1 MADRKDRKYILASD
15 STCDLP
21 ADLVKKMGVRMIK
34 LSFEIDGESHLDG
47 DVPYDDFYSKMRAG
61 SVTKTSQISPAN
73 CEAFFEKMIKEGR
86 DILYLAFSSGLSG
99 TFNSACMA
107 RDNLIEKYPDAK
119 IVCVDSLCAS
129 TGEGLLLYKAWE
141 KMNEGLGL
149 DELAQWIEDNKL
161 HLCHLF
167 TVDDLKYLHRG
178 GRISKATAVAGAVL
192 GIKPILHVDNE
203 GRLVAIGK
211 VRGRKQSLN
220 KLVELMGERL
230 GDYENPV
237 IGICQGDC
245 LGDADY
251 VADLCRKKLGKDI
264 TVITSYT
271 GTVIGAHSGPGT
283 LALFFMGEER

>member
-1 MADRKDRKYILASD
+1 MAERDFVLASD

-21 ADLVKKMGVRMIK
+21 KDLVKKMGVRMIK
-34 LSFEIDGESHLDG
+34 LSYEIDGESHPDG
-47 DVPYDDFYSKMRAG
+47 DMPFDDFYNKMRAG
-61 SVTKTSQISPAN
+61 SATKTSQISPAL
-73 CEAFFEKMIKEGR
+73 CESFFEKLINEGH

-99 TFNSACMA
+99 TFNSACMT
-107 RDNLIEKYPDAK
+107 RDNLLEKYPEAK
-119 IVCVDSLCAS
+119 IICIDSLCAS

-141 KMNEGLGL
+141 KMNEGLGFE
-149 DELAQWIEDNKL
+149 ELAQWLEDNKL

-203 GRLVAIGK
+203 GRLVSIGK

-220 KLVELMGERL
+220 KLVEIMGEKI
-230 GDYENPV
+230 GDYKNPV

-251 VADLCRKKLGKDI
+251 VAELAKQKLGHSIK
-264 TVITSYT
+264 VIISYT

>member
-1 MADRKDRKYILASD
+1 MAERDFVLASD

-21 ADLVKKMGVRMIK
+21 KDLVKKMGVRMIK
-34 LSFEIDGESHLDG
+34 LSFEIDGESHPDG
-47 DVPYDDFYSKMRAG
+47 DMPFDDFYNKLRAG
-61 SVTKTSQISPAN
+61 SATKTSQISPAL
-73 CEAFFEKMIKEGR
+73 CESFFEKLINEGH

-107 RDNLIEKYPDAK
+107 RDNLLEKYPEAK
-119 IVCVDSLCAS
+119 IICIDSLCAS

-141 KMNEGLGL
+141 KMNEGLGFE
-149 DELAQWIEDNKL
+149 ELAQWLEDNKL

-203 GRLVAIGK
+203 GRLVSIGK

-220 KLVELMGERL
+220 KLVEIMGEKI
-230 GDYENPV
+230 GDYKNPV

-251 VADLCRKKLGKDI
+251 VAELAKQKLGHSIK
-264 TVITSYT
+264 VIISYT
-271 GTVIGAHSGPGT
+271 GTVIGAHSGTGT
-283 LALFFMGEER
+283 LALFVMGEER

>member
-1 MADRKDRKYILASD
+1 MADRKYILASD
-15 STCDLP
+15 STSDLP
-21 ADLVKKMGVRMIK
+21 ADVVQKMGVRMIK
-34 LSFEIDGESHLDG
+34 LSFEIDGETHADG
-47 DVPYDDFYSKMRAG
+47 DIPYDDFYAKMRAG
-61 SVTKTSQISPAN
+61 SATKTSQVSPTT
-73 CEAFFEKMIKEGR
+73 CEAFFEKILQEGY

-99 TFNSACMA
+99 TFNSSCMA
-107 RDNLIEKYPDAK
+107 RDNLLEKYPDAR

-129 TGEGLLLYKAWE
+129 TGEGLLLYKAWQ
-141 KMNEGLGL
+141 KKQEGLGL
-149 DELAQWIEDNKL
+149 DELAQWLEDNKL

-251 VADLCRKKLGKDI
+251 VAELAKQKLGRDI
-264 TVITSYT
+264 EVIISYT